1 MMIKL
6 FGRSTV
12 NHPTINTSALLQ
24 ILAVA
29 VGYYLLAK
37 LGLFLKLELTNASPV
52 WPAAGFAIVVL
63 FRFGFRAAIGIFLGS
78 LAANIEVLS
87 SMASGISLNI
97 IIVALLNGLG
107 ATLEALC
114 CKYLLIKNHTQL
126 RILFNHVKHIINLVL
141 FAGASCVISASLG
154 VLGTLF
160 TSPSSPVHFSEVWA
174 TWYLGDLAGIL
185 LITPFLTSIFYW
197 KETNIH
203 NSDQDISV
211 ESLFILA
218 LFVVFNVTLFSN
230 QFSAN
235 LTAPLTF
242 ASFVFIIWSAFRAS
256 IKQTTLMIFYAGV
269 QSTYATAMNTGPL
282 VNLESN
288 LAFLIIQVYVS
299 TLSVIGNLLIATL
312 TDRTLTHNRLN
323 EAYKNLD
330 EHVKQRTFQ
339 LNDTLEELRES
350 ERKLKTMIENAPEA
364 ILVIDSDTDHF
375 TEANEH
381 ALELFG
387 LSRTNFRNIS
397 PTDISPRKQA
407 SGELS
412 YLSLRKYINLTLSGE
427 KPVFEWSFE
436 NSAKEEI
443 MCEVR
448 LVKLPSA
455 NRNLIRVSVTDIRE
469 KKKADTLAKLENNI
483 LASIA
488 HRAPLTGILNSI
500 CQLLENYIP
509 GSIVVFLKFDV
520 VNSHLAYL
528 TARSL
533 TFEQTKIFN
542 SIPVAEMGPCVSK
555 ACFFKKPF
563 FTLELDSDPNWLSI
577 NQAYEED
584 LTSCWGYPLITM
596 HGQIVGAINI
606 FQHDRKEPTYTEE
619 KLIQRQSQLAAIAM
633 EQHQAETALVESE
646 QRYRLLY
653 DDTPSMFFT
662 LDETGHIVMANQF
675 SQLILGYQEEEF
687 LGRSFTQFH
696 QDEHKDKTQINLKNC
711 IQNGDTVYRWEG
723 SLRKSD
729 GSVIY
734 VRHSAR
740 LIFNPSKDKQILI
753 SSEDITETY
762 NLSKQLAYQAS
773 HDALTNLVNR
783 REFERRLSRLVDQA
797 RKMHSVHVLC
807 YLDLDQFKVINDTSG
822 HQAGDELLRQLG
834 LLLPQKIRNRDTLAR
849 LGGDEFGILLEHCT
863 LETAKKIADELLD
876 TIRHF
881 QFIWS
886 DQSYTIGVSIGMVT
900 ITHHSSDLNTILRQ
914 ADSACYAA
922 KESGRNRIHIYQ
934 ENDSEMAQRHG
945 EIFWVQR
952 LQSAL
957 ETNQLRLYRQPI
969 CKTDSLPNMDL
980 FGVDQPAI
988 HHYEILLRLHDPKY
1002 DIVGP
1007 TSFLPAAERF
1017 NLSPDIDRW
1026 VVSETLNWMANSKS
1040 KDVTYSINLSGHS
1053 LSNKDFLQFL
1063 ANEINQ
1069 INFPHSNICFEITE
1083 TAAIKNLSSATRFIN
1098 ELKALGCKFSL
1109 DDFGSGLSSFA
1120 YLKTLPIDYLKIDG
1134 LFVRD
1139 VEDDPIDLA
1148 MVKAI
1153 NEMAHI
1159 LGKQTIAEYVESDAI
1174 LQEMKNIGVD
1184 YVQGYVIAEP
1194 EPLPE
1199 C

>member
-1 MMIKL
+1 MMIKI

-12 NHPTINTSALLQ
+12 NHQATNIAAFLQ
-24 ILAVA
+24 ILAIA
-29 VGYYLLAK
+29 IGYYLLAK
-37 LGLFLKLELTNASPV
+37 LGLLLKLEHTNASPV

-63 FRFGFRAAIGIFLGS
+63 FRFGFHSAVGIFAGSFVANLEVWSSMTPGSPILCVSVAAINGI
-78 LAANIEVLS
+78 
-87 SMASGISLNI
+87 
-97 IIVALLNGLG
+97 G
-107 ATLEALC
+107 ATLEAVC
-114 CKYLLIKNHTQL
+114 CKLLLLKGHNHL
-126 RILFNHVKHIINLVL
+126 KVLFNHVRHIINLVL
-141 FAGASCVISASLG
+141 FASVSCLISASLG
-154 VLGTLF
+154 LIGTLM
-160 TSPSSPVHFSEVWA
+160 TSSSSAVQLSEVWA

-203 NSDQDISV
+203 SLNKDISA
-211 ESLFILA
+211 ESILILV
-218 LFVVFNVTLFSN
+218 LFVAFNITLFSN
-230 QFSAN
+230 QFAAS

-256 IKQTTLMIFYAGV
+256 IKQTTLMIFFAGV
-269 QSTYATAMNTGPL
+269 QSTYATAVNTGPL
-282 VNLESN
+282 VQLESS
-288 LAFLIIQVYVS
+288 LAFLIIQIYVS
-299 TLSVIGNLLIATL
+299 TLSVIGNLLIATI

-330 EHVKQRTFQ
+330 EHVKQRTYQ

-364 ILVIDSDTDHF
+364 ILVIDADTDHF
-375 TEANEH
+375 TEVNEH

-387 LSRTNFRNIS
+387 LTRTNFKNVG
-397 PTDISPRKQA
+397 PTDISPKKQP

-412 YLSLRKYINLTLSGE
+412 YLSLRKYINMTLSGE

-436 NSAKEEI
+436 NHLKEEI
-443 MCEVR
+443 MCETR
-448 LVKLPSA
+448 LVKLPSI

-520 VNSHLAYL
+520 VDNKLAYL

-533 TFEQTKIFN
+533 TFEQTKVFT
-542 SIPVAEMGPCVSK
+542 SIPVAEKGPCVSK

-563 FTLELDSDPNWLSI
+563 FTLELDSDPSWLSI
-577 NQAYEED
+577 NQAYDDD
-584 LTSCWGYPLITM
+584 LASCWGYPLITM

-606 FQHDRKEPTYTEE
+606 FQHDRKEPSFTEE

-662 LDETGHIVMANQF
+662 LNETGHIIMANQF

-687 LGRSFTQFH
+687 LGRDFTQFH
-696 QDEHKDKTQINLKNC
+696 EEEHKEKTQLNLRNC
-711 IQNGDTVYRWEG
+711 VQNGDTVYRWEG
-723 SLRKSD
+723 SLRKKD
-729 GSVIY
+729 GSIIY

-740 LIFNPSKDKQILI
+740 LIFNPGKERHILI

-822 HQAGDELLRQLG
+822 HQAGDELLRQLAQ
-834 LLLPQKIRNRDTLAR
+834 LLPQKIRNRDTLAR
-849 LGGDEFGILLEHCT
+849 LGGDEFGILLEHCS
-863 LETAKKIADELLD
+863 LETAKNIADDLLE
-876 TIRHF
+876 TIRQF

-886 DQSYTIGVSIGMVT
+886 DQSFTIGGSIGMVP
-900 ITHHSSDLNTILRQ
+900 ITHNSSDLNTILRQ

-922 KESGRNRIHIYQ
+922 KEAGRNRIHIYQ
-934 ENDSEMAQRHG
+934 ENDSETAQRHG

-969 CKTDSLPNMDL
+969 CKTSALQDMSSETSSS
-980 FGVDQPAI
+980 PAI
-988 HHYEILLRLHDPKY
+988 HHYEILLRLQDPKY

-1017 NLSPDIDRW
+1017 NLSPEIDRW
-1026 VVSETLNWMANSKS
+1026 VVSQTLVWMANSDS
-1040 KDVTYSINLSGHS
+1040 TDVTYSINLSGHS

-1063 ANEINQ
+1063 SDQ
-1069 INFPHSNICFEITE
+1069 IAKITFPHSNICFEITE
-1083 TAAIKNLSSATRFIN
+1083 TVAIKNLSSATRFIN

-1174 LQEMKNIGVD
+1174 LQEMQKIGVD